1 MIYLVMLNKS
11 NVVGFQFL
19 YSIIFLPSTIHF
31 FSYFNAE
38 NKTKQQ
44 QQQQQKMTVKS

>member
-19 YSIIFLPSTIHF
+19 CSIIFLPSTIHF
-31 FSYFNAE
+31 FHILMR
-38 NKTKQQ
+38 KIKQQ
-44 QQQQQKMTVKS
+44 QQKKKTVKS